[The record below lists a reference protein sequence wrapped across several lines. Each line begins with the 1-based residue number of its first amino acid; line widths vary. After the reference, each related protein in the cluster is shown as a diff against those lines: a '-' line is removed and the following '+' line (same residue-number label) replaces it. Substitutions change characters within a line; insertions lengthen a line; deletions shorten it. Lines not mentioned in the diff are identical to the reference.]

1 MSAFTRRGLFTGAI
15 AVLAAPAVLAQ
26 SPPMSL
32 MVPWAAASTPDLLA
46 RSLARLL
53 ERELQRSINV
63 VNRGGSSG
71 LVGHT
76 ALSLAEPDGQ
86 TIGIVTSELALH
98 RANLA
103 SDIGADSV
111 QALALLGRVPAG
123 LVVRANADWRTPGDL
138 VSAIRQTPGRI
149 RFGGGPANGFQAAF
163 LGAFLRGLGLEPSAV
178 AFTPT
183 PTAAR
188 AFQDLAGGTLDA
200 VLAPMSDAGPL
211 IENSSLRVL
220 AVADRTRLR
229 RLEAVPTLV
238 ETFASLELPDP
249 VMGLAGPL
257 GMAPG
262 VIDTISRALS
272 RTLSSPAWEEVA
284 GSRDLMG
291 PAGTGAQLTAALQA
305 VERALAPQRFR

>member
-1 MSAFTRRGLFTGAI
+1 LSALTRRGLFPVAF
-15 AVLAAPAVLAQ
+15 AVLAAPSVLAQ
-26 SPPMSL
+26 SQPVSL

-53 ERELQRSINV
+53 ERELQQPVNV

-76 ALSLAEPDGQ
+76 ALSLAQPDGQ
-86 TIGIVTSELALH
+86 TIGIVTPELALH

-138 VSAIRQTPGRI
+138 VAAIRQAPGRI

-178 AFTPT
+178 TFTPT

-200 VLAPMSDAGPL
+200 VLAPLSDAGPL
-211 IENSSLRVL
+211 VENNSLRVL
-220 AVADRTRLR
+220 AIADRARLR

-249 VMGLAGPL
+249 VMGVAGPP

-262 VIDTISRALS
+262 VVDTMGRALS
-272 RTLSSPAWEEVA
+272 RTLASPTWEEVA

-291 PAGTGAQLTAALQA
+291 PAGTGAQLTTALQA